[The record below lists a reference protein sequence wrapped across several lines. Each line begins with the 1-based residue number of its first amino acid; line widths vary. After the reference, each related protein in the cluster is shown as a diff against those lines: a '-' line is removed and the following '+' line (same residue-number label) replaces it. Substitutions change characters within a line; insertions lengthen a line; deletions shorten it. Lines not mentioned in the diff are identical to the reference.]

1 MNRRTTFATRGLA
14 IAAALS
20 LGLAACSTS
29 TDEGS
34 DDSADGGDT
43 SSSSETDDQLVVGTL
58 LPLTGTLAFLGPP
71 EVAGVG
77 LAVQEINEAGGVLGN
92 DATIVSADSGD
103 TTDLNVSTQSATD
116 LINQD
121 ADVMIGAA
129 SSSVSLNVVDM
140 VTAAGVMQISPANTS
155 NTLSGYSDLFART
168 APPDTVQGAALG
180 TLMLDGG
187 ATKVGLLVQ
196 NEDYGTGLRDNVQ
209 QTLESGGAEVV
220 YGGSD
225 SGQEFQPGESNFSA
239 QVTDLLAQ
247 DPDAIGVIAFD
258 ETKAI
263 VTELVA
269 QGWEMGAKTFFC
281 DGNTAS
287 YEEDFEPGTLEG
299 VLGTIPGAN
308 AEGEFKERL
317 DTYSVDEEGEEL
329 TSYAYGPESYDATIL
344 AALAAVR
351 GGSADGQTIAD
362 NIKQVSGSEGG
373 TEVSTFAEGVE
384 ALEAGD
390 EINYKPVSGGGPLN
404 EDNDPSSALIGV
416 YEYDGNNVQQ
426 FTRAVE
432 GKI

>member
-1 MNRRTTFATRGLA
+1 MKRRTLATRSLA
-14 IAAALS
+14 LAAALS
-20 LGLAACSTS
+20 LGLAACST
-29 TDEGS
+29 DDGG
-34 DDSADGGDT
+34 DSADGGGD
-43 SSSSETDDQLVVGTL
+43 SGGGDDQLVVGTL

-77 LAVQEINEAGGVLGN
+77 LAVDEINEAGGVLGN
-92 DATIVSADSGD
+92 DVTIEGADSGD
-103 TTDLNVSTQSATD
+103 STDFNVSTQSATD
-116 LINQD
+116 LIGKD

-140 VTAAGVMQISPANTS
+140 VTEAGVMQISPANTS
-155 NTLSGYSDLFART
+155 TTLSGYSDLFART
-168 APPDTVQGAALG
+168 APPDSVQGSALG
-180 TLMLDGG
+180 SLILDSG
-187 ATKVGLLVQ
+187 ATKVGFLVQ

-209 QTLESGGAEVV
+209 QTIEAGGAEAV
-220 YGGSD
+220 YGGTGA
-225 SGQEFQPGESNFSA
+225 GQEFQPGESNFSA

-247 DPDAIGVIAFD
+247 DPDVISVIAFD

-269 QGWEMGAKTFFC
+269 QGWDLGGKTFFC

-287 YEEDFEPGTLEG
+287 YEGDFDEGTLEG
-299 VLGTIPGAN
+299 VIGTIPGAE
-308 AEGEFKERL
+308 AKGEFKERL
-317 DTYSVDEEGEEL
+317 DAFYADSEGGEL

-362 NIKQVSGSEGG
+362 NIKSVSGADGG
-373 TEVSTFAEGVE
+373 TEVSSFAEGVE

-390 EINYKPVSGGGPLN
+390 DIHYVGVSGTGPLN
-404 EDNDPSSALIGV
+404 DDNDPSSAFIGV
-416 YEYDGNNVQQ
+416 YEYDSSNVQN

-432 GKI
+432 GQIG